1 MRLACLKAMAS
12 TTGRKREPVTKTGS
26 RRLAAPPPDAANQ
39 SVLACE
45 GAEAISLL
53 TNQRCSG
60 EAVLVSWHSACGWLP
75 PFSQRLNGQRQDV
88 RPRLLRHERHP
99 FSMTC

>member
-45 GAEAISLL
+45 GAEAL
-53 TNQRCSG
+53 
-60 EAVLVSWHSACGWLP
+60 A
-75 PFSQRLNGQRQDV
+75 
-88 RPRLLRHERHP
+88 HP
-99 FSMTC
+99 EFGAEVAYYAQPEVMLMAA

>member
-45 GAEAISLL
+45 GGPRPWPAQNLGRKWP
-53 TNQRCSG
+53 TM
-60 EAVLVSWHSACGWLP
+60 
-75 PFSQRLNGQRQDV
+75 LN
-88 RPRLLRHERHP
+88 LK
-99 FSMTC
+99 SC